1 VEAGQLLK
9 ETVMKL
15 SRIVRWSGA
24 AATAALLATSLGI
37 APASAATK
45 DTVRYVGSNTPTSLN
60 SAHRQHNLVE
70 NGVIAALTGDGFNYY
85 NDKAQLLKKTG
96 FGTYTQISKSP
107 LRVRYTVKPNLVWS
121 DGAPIDAYDVL
132 LSWVISSGLY
142 DNPANGTLWDS
153 AGKRGGTEKI
163 TKFPRITDGGRTIT
177 FEYDEFSS
185 NWEIQIGLGKP
196 VHALTQLAY
205 PNDTNQAAKVRFFKA
220 VRAKDWTT
228 LKRIADQWNTAYNIL
243 NTTGVTA
250 STNPKLLV
258 SSGPYM
264 VKAAVPGKSV
274 SLVPNPRYTSGPKPK
289 IPNFQLVVINDATAA
304 AQALVNG
311 EVDVM
316 SPQPTKAAVDS
327 LKANKAV
334 KVIGYSAAL
343 YEHFDIV
350 QNGPAWAG
358 MSAQKAEDLR
368 RAVLLTIPRQ
378 EIVDKLVKGVDS
390 SARVLNSITPYFT
403 NNPNH
408 AKMAAANGVRP
419 YTANE
424 ATRLAEARKLLEKH
438 GYSTAN
444 PLELKML
451 YGTPT
456 NERRTNQAAL
466 IVAAAA
472 KVGIKITPNP
482 LVAWGGELSTAK
494 HDVQFFAWSQTSTF
508 FTSLRNIY
516 GWDPATDKA
525 RAQNYFNWKNLK
537 VEAALTKHFDDLN
550 DAQKFNANLEFE
562 KEYFADAVGLP
573 IFQHPSVAATAADLK
588 GVRPGPFSPNLV
600 WNIEEWSW

>member
-85 NDKAQLLKKTG
+85 NDKAQLLKKTD
-96 FGTYTQISKSP
+96 FGTYKQISKSP
-107 LRVRYTVKPNLVWS
+107 LRVRYTVNPNLVWS

-142 DNPANGTLWDS
+142 DNAATGTLWDS

-163 TKFPRITDGGRTIT
+163 TKFPTITDGGRTIT
-177 FEYDEFSS
+177 FEYNEFVS

-228 LKRIADQWNTAYNIL
+228 LKRIADQWNTSYNIL
-243 NTTGVTA
+243 NTTGVTS

-258 SSGPYM
+258 ASGPYV
-264 VKAAVPGKSV
+264 VKSAVPGKSV
-274 SLVPNPRYTSGPKPK
+274 SLALNPRYKGKKPTIK
-289 IPNFQLVVINDATAA
+289 NFQLVVINDATAA

-316 SPQPTKAAVDS
+316 SPQPTKEAVDS
-327 LKANKAV
+327 LKANKNV

-343 YEHFDIV
+343 YEHFDV
-350 QNGPAWAG
+350 VLNGPSWAG

-368 RAVLLTIPRQ
+368 RAVLLTVPRQ

-390 SARVLNSITPYFT
+390 SARVLNSMTPYFT

-424 ATRLAEARKLLEKH
+424 TTRLAEAKKLLEKH

-573 IFQHPSVAATAADLK
+573 IFQHPSVAATAAGLK
-588 GVRPGPFSPNLV
+588 NVRPGPFSPNLV
-600 WNIEEWSW
+600 WNIEEWRW

>member
-70 NGVIAALTGDGFNYY
+70 NGVIAALVGDGFNYY
-85 NDKAQLLKKTG
+85 NEKAQLLKKTG
-96 FGTYTQISKSP
+96 FGTYKQISKSP

-142 DNPANGTLWDS
+142 DDPATGTLWDS
-153 AGKRGGTEKI
+153 AGKRGGTDKI
-163 TKFPRITDGGRTIT
+163 TKFPTITDGGRTIT
-177 FEYDEFSS
+177 FEYNEFVS

-228 LKRIADQWNTAYNIL
+228 LKKIADQWNTAYNIL
-243 NTTGVTA
+243 NTTGVTD

-264 VKAAVPGKSV
+264 VKSAVPGKSV

-316 SPQPTKAAVDS
+316 SPQPTKEAVDS
-327 LKANKAV
+327 LKANKNV

-350 QNGPAWAG
+350 HNGPAWAG
-358 MSAQKAEDLR
+358 MSAAKAADLR
-368 RAVLLTIPRQ
+368 RAILLTIPRQ

-390 SARVLNSITPYFT
+390 SARVLNSIVPYFT

-408 AKMAAANGVRP
+408 AKIASANGVRD

-424 ATRLAEARKLLEKH
+424 TTRLAAAKALLAKH
-438 GYSTAN
+438 GYSTTN
-444 PLELKML
+444 PFEIKML

-537 VEAALTKHFDDLN
+537 VEAALTKHFADLTE
-550 DAQKFNANLEFE
+550 AEKYNANLAFE

-573 IFQHPSVAATAADLK
+573 IFQHPSVAATSAGLK
-588 GVRPGPFSPNLV
+588 GVKPGPFSPNLV